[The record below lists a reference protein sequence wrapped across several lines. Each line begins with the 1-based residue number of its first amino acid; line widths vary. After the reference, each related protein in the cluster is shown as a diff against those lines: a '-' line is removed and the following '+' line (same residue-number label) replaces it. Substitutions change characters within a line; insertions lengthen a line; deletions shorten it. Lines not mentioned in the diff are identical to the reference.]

1 MLSLTEV
8 MEWMQENIAESV
20 LRNLA
25 MCNIAGTSSIYMI
38 VIDGIINDEIITA
51 KKKVK
56 EYNNSIG
63 FLYGVPDPTNGPNSD
78 IALAMTF
85 FNRAMRNISGTAIDY
100 STVIGTKR
108 FSEDMFTGIRSPISV
123 GYYLKKAV
131 TQEQK
136 EDFLIDMKIS
146 YELTDSFERFM
157 VFWTDGTFDI
167 VECNP
172 QLRTVKNPIPQGI
185 KNLLESLRNPL
196 ENEDEEGRPPM
207 SFSEFMKRFRES
219 YDKDEPLFS
228 DTKSNKTPPKMSPI
242 TEKFTQNLNM
252 KLGDANSLEDILKAM
267 DETEG

>member
-25 MCNIAGTSSIYMI
+25 MCNIAGTSAIYMV
-38 VIDGIINDEIITA
+38 VIDGVINDEIITA

-63 FLYGVPDPTNGPNSD
+63 FLYGIPDPTNGPNSD
-78 IALAMTF
+78 IVLAMTF
-85 FNRAMRNISGTAIDY
+85 FNRAMRNICGSAVDY

-108 FSEDMFTGIRSPISV
+108 FSDDIFTGVRPPISV
-123 GYYLKKAV
+123 GYYLKKSV
-131 TQEQK
+131 TKEQK
-136 EDFLIDMKIS
+136 EDFILDMKIS

-196 ENEDEEGRPPM
+196 DNEEERPAPV
-207 SFSEFMKRFRES
+207 SLQDFMKRFRES
-219 YDKDEPLFS
+219 FDKDESLFS
-228 DTKSNKTPPKMSPI
+228 DTKSNKTSPKNPI
-242 TEKFTQNLNM
+242 TEKFRQNLSM
-252 KLGDANSLEDILKAM
+252 KLGDANSLEDILKVM
-267 DETEG
+267 NETEG